1 MAEKQKKILLTD
13 DEANI
18 VRVVTARLRAY
29 GYEVIAAAD
38 GEEALQLARRE
49 KPDLLLLDILLPRLD
64 GFKVCQQLKAD
75 PEWKRVP
82 IILFSAKTQDIDRQ
96 IGLESGAD
104 AYISKPFQPE
114 LLIQTIQDLL
124 KDKKPC

>member
-1 MAEKQKKILLTD
+1 MAGKHKKILLTD

-18 VRVVTARLRAY
+18 VRVVTARLKAH

-75 PEWKRVP
+75 ASWKQVP
-82 IILFSAKTQDIDRQ
+82 IVLFSAKTQDIDRQ

-104 AYISKPFQPE
+104 AYISKPFQPD

-124 KDKKPC
+124 KDKQSR